1 MTKQKGICEEC
12 KVEYEYEYNPKYPR
26 KYCPAC
32 SAAKKKA
39 YLDSH
44 DADGQP
50 NPPETFPVEKVE
62 AVNTAPNGSVENK
75 HLTMYVSYAKDI
87 FCALMIDD
95 RNRTEDMLRRQMAI
109 ATTLVK
115 QAKEAFS

>member
-1 MTKQKGICEEC
+1 MKQKGICEEC

-39 YLDSH
+39 YEDMQN
-44 DADGQP
+44 A
-50 NPPETFPVEKVE
+50 ETFPVVKVE

-87 FCALMIDD
+87 FCACFAMEDWADD
-95 RNRTEDMLRRQMAI
+95 ANKTMKMSTD
-109 ATTLVK
+109 LVK
-115 QAKEAFS
+115 QAMKELR